1 MGANQDFIIEPFR
14 QRKHEFRADKGK
26 KHLYPNQRK
35 RWNLISHGQINLNLS
50 LNQTIKPYKVMDT
63 SKSFKHSA
71 EIREYWRLVKR
82 KQRARPRGVKY
93 VKTDRTRI
101 LEVSKRNV

>member
-1 MGANQDFIIEPFR
+1 MEANQDFIIEPFR
-14 QRKHEFRADKGK
+14 QRKHEFRTDKGK
-26 KHLYPNQRK
+26 KHIYPKQRR
-35 RWNLISHGQINLNLS
+35 RWNLIRHGRINQNLS
-50 LNQTIKPYKVMDT
+50 LNQTIKLSKVMDT

-82 KQRARPRGVKY
+82 KQRARPRGVKD
-93 VKTDRTRI
+93 VKTDRTRN